1 MNVHSHTSQR
11 IVIVGGGIAGLS
23 AAVRLAQAGLPV
35 TVLEASKLGA
45 AASTRNQGWLHSGG
59 LFAVSHTQMARLCHQ
74 SLEQTRHFC
83 PDCIEPGQTGMAYL
97 IARADTPVATW
108 TDAWT
113 AAGIPYQEL
122 PRGELF
128 SRFHGL
134 VETEV
139 QHAFLLP
146 DRAIRMDVLLAHLA
160 ATAENH
166 GAEIRSETSI
176 VRMVHDEESVQGVVT
191 GAGEEIQARLVVFA
205 GGASG
210 LDLLS
215 EFSHPK
221 AGEQTCCEI
230 VALKAHLVAVK
241 PELGRLPFC
250 VLDAEGFN
258 HIPHTSTS
266 VFGINRWIPVS
277 NPTDQQ
283 PDPSE
288 IELLWDHV
296 TRFIP
301 GFDREQYECLNWAG
315 TTVQAMHPEQIEPGR
330 APLPT
335 VIDHA
340 NESPRIGNL
349 ISLFPGRA
357 TLWPQLADAACKVVF
372 EKIGH
377 ALPDTAQPPWRRP
390 E

>member
-1 MNVHSHTSQR
+1 MNDHRHTSQR
-11 IVIVGGGIAGLS
+11 IAIVGGGIAGLS
-23 AAVRLAQAGLPV
+23 VAVRLAQAGLPV

-59 LFAVSHTQMARLCHQ
+59 LFAASHTEMAKLCHR
-74 SLEQTRHFC
+74 SLVRTLRFC
-83 PDCIEPGQTGMAYL
+83 PDCIEPDNAGMAYL
-97 IARADTPVATW
+97 ISQADAPVATW
-108 TDAWT
+108 TDAW
-113 AAGIPYQEL
+113 AEAGIPYQEL
-122 PRGELF
+122 PRQDLF
-128 SRFHGL
+128 NRFDGL
-134 VETEV
+134 AETEI

-146 DRAIRMDVLLAHLA
+146 DRAIQTDVLLAHLA
-160 ATAENH
+160 AAAENH

-176 VRMVHDEESVQGVVT
+176 VRMEHDEDSVRSVVT
-191 GAGEEIQARLVVFA
+191 GSGEEIEARLVIFA

-210 LDLLS
+210 LSLLS

-221 AGEQTCCEI
+221 AGEQTGCEL

-241 PELGRLPFC
+241 PELGRMPFC
-250 VLDAEGFN
+250 VLDADGFN
-258 HIPHTSTS
+258 HLPHTPTS
-266 VFGINRWIPVS
+266 VFGINRWLPVG

-288 IELLWDHV
+288 IELLWNHV
-296 TRFIP
+296 ARFFP
-301 GFDREQYECLNWAG
+301 GFDAEQYECLHWAG
-315 TTVQAMHPEQIEPGR
+315 TTVQAMHAEQIDPGR

-349 ISLFPGRA
+349 VSVFPGRA
-357 TLWPQLADAACKVVF
+357 TLWVQLAEAACKVIL
-372 EKIGH
+372 EKLGH
-377 ALPDTAQPPWRRP
+377 ALPDTAQPPWGHP